1 MNTKKRY
8 TVYLNLFISII
19 MGVSAQILMKYG
31 MESVG
36 HINNLFSIKIIYMF
50 LNIFVLSGIIS
61 YLISMFFWI
70 NVLSKID
77 LSAAYPFVS
86 IGIILT
92 VLLAAVMLSEKIT
105 VQRWVGIFII
115 IIGVYIIV
123 STHKVNKE

>member
-1 MNTKKRY
+1 MNTTKSS

-31 MESVG
+31 MKSVG

-50 LNIFVLSGIIS
+50 LNVFVLSGIIS

-123 STHKVNKE
+123 STHKVNK